1 MPFSHVTALLVL
13 VDLQIDNLLQSTGDC
28 RICVPKRKKKKKK
41 KKKEKKG
48 GKKETNLKSKETTIS
63 TKISNE
69 LWH

>member
-41 KKKEKKG
+41 KKKEKMGGNK
-48 GKKETNLKSKETTIS
+48 GKKIKSK
-63 TKISNE
+63 
-69 LWH
+69 

>member
-1 MPFSHVTALLVL
+1 VTVGF
-13 VDLQIDNLLQSTGDC
+13 VCQKG
-28 RICVPKRKKKKKK
+28 KKKKK

-48 GKKETNLKSKETTIS
+48 GKKEANLKSKETTIS